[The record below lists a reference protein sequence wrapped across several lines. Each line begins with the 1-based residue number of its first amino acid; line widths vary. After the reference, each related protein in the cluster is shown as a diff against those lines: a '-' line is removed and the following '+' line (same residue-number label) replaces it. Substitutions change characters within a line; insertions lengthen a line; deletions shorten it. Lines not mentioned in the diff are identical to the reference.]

1 MGKKI
6 VILGAGES
14 GVGAALLAKAKGY
27 DVFVSEKSKI
37 AEKYKTELSDNNID
51 FEEGGHSENIVL
63 NADEV
68 IKSPGIPE
76 NVSIIQKIKEKN
88 IPLIGEIEF
97 AGRFTKAFMIGV
109 TGSNGKTTTVEW
121 ISHILRLAK
130 KDFVLA
136 GNVGNSPCRIL
147 VEREPEIFVLEL
159 SSFQLDNMHKFKCD
173 IAVITNI
180 SPDHLDRYDYKL
192 ENYVESKFRIIQS
205 QQESDIFIFPKDDFL
220 LKNGALNKNILSKQL
235 SFSLKNGADSYV
247 DDEFLKISFDDK
259 KFEIPV
265 RDISLKGKHNLFNAM
280 VSSIVAMNLK
290 VDNEIIAEGLR
301 SFKGVEHRLEFVSE
315 IDGVEYINDSKA
327 TNIDSAFYALDGVEK
342 PIVWIVGGTDKGNDY
357 AQLLPLVKT
366 KVRSAIFL
374 GVDNTKLISSFGKV
388 IPQWEEAK
396 SMKEAIDISKKF
408 AKSGEVVLLSP
419 ACASFDLF
427 KNYEDRGNQFK
438 KYVLELK
445 SI

>member
-1 MGKKI
+1 MAKKI

-14 GVGAALLAKAKGY
+14 GIGAALLAKAKGY
-27 DVFVSEKSKI
+27 DVFVSEKNKI
-37 AEKYKTELSDNNID
+37 AEEYKTELSDNNID
-51 FEEGGHSENIVL
+51 FEEGEHSENIVL

-88 IPLIGEIEF
+88 IPIIGEIEF

-159 SSFQLDNMHKFKCD
+159 SSFQLDNMHNFKCD

-192 ENYVESKFRIIQS
+192 ENYVDSKFRIIQN
-205 QQESDIFIFPKDDFL
+205 QQANDIFIFPKDDVL

-235 SFSLKNGADSYV
+235 SFSSEKGADAYV
-247 DDEFLKISFDDK
+247 EDEFLKVSFDDK
-259 KFEIPV
+259 NFAFPV

-438 KYVLELK
+438 NYVLELK